1 MFKAFEISPYCWNVV
16 HFIIILLSIFAFFGF
31 VVKRI
36 CSYFTFLNIFTVWK
50 SSKKEAILKL
60 IQTILLYV
68 FTWKAF
74 LSVYLMSLTCLT
86 LFTWANIYY
95 STLISLKG
103 LLNFI
108 LAISFKII

>member
-1 MFKAFEISPYCWNVV
+1 MLLFYFFKYFYCLK
-16 HFIIILLSIFAFFGF
+16 IIQKG
-31 VVKRI
+31 
-36 CSYFTFLNIFTVWK
+36 SYI
-50 SSKKEAILKL
+50 IKL